1 MTQTHT
7 HDAPTV
13 LLVDD
18 EAALADSLALWLERR
33 YRVRVAY
40 TGREALQSF
49 DDDVDLVFLD
59 RNLPGLSGESVLEEL
74 RRRADPAS
82 FGVVMLSATPD
93 DELTALPVDDVLTKP
108 VTKGDVF
115 DAAARLIDDTPEAT
129 LD

>member
-1 MTQTHT
+1 MTQTHPSDT
-7 HDAPTV
+7 PTV

-33 YRVRVAY
+33 YHVRVAY
-40 TGREALQSF
+40 SGREALQAF

-74 RRRADPAS
+74 HRRVDPAS
-82 FGVVMLSATPD
+82 FGVVMLSATPG
-93 DELTALPVDDVLTKP
+93 DELADLPADDVLTKP
-108 VTKGDVF
+108 VTKRDVF
-115 DAAARLIDDTPEAT
+115 DAAARLVGDAPEAN

>member
-1 MTQTHT
+1 MTQSHT
-7 HDAPTV
+7 PDAPTV

-40 TGREALQSF
+40 SGHEALQAF

-74 RRRADPAS
+74 RRRVDPSS
-82 FGVVMLSATPD
+82 FDVVMLSASPG
-93 DELTALPVDDVLTKP
+93 DELAALPVDDVLTKP
-108 VTKGDVF
+108 VTKRDVF
-115 DAAARLIDDTPEAT
+115 DAAARLVGDAPGAKLE
-129 LD
+129 